1 MLRGFTELHVHSEY
15 SMRDGAN
22 KVEKLLDRAK
32 ELGHTSLAITDHGS
46 MAGIIPAYLYAQ
58 QIGIKL
64 IIGCEFYVGREERNH
79 LVILAKNLTGY
90 QNMLKLH
97 ALSYTSEHF
106 YYKPT
111 IEENDLF
118 AHSDGLIILTACIG
132 GKHGKLIING
142 EREKC
147 KKSLLK
153 YKSVFKD
160 DFYIELQDNEIQI
173 QASVNRELIALSK
186 ELNIELVATN
196 DAHFLTKED
205 SYAHEVLLA
214 IQQQKKMTDQS
225 RWKFE
230 GSSYYIHSYDEM
242 ISTGLPIEAIHNTK
256 KVENKCNVEI
266 DLSSIH
272 APSFKGLNKAEE
284 INLLK
289 SKMNEWYAKTYGNI
303 YNKEV
308 IERINRELDVIIS
321 KDFTGYFL
329 LVADY
334 INSFE
339 SIKIN
344 QYGIEQ
350 NLMCG
355 PGRGSGVGSMVA
367 YALGITKVNP
377 MEYDLLF
384 ERFINVDRLSYPDID
399 TDFDYEH
406 REKAI
411 QYMINTYGNEHVAQI
426 SAFGTLQPKATFR
439 YILSSFDY
447 PTNIISKIS
456 KLIPDNC
463 ENIDEALRDPAL
475 MFATKGMDK
484 EINVMRA
491 LEGIVTTQ
499 STHAAGLV
507 VTDEPIYTYAPC
519 HTTSEDRDRYVL
531 SMDKKKVEKH
541 GLIKHDFLG
550 LKTLTVIRKTLA
562 RIKKS
567 YNVDIDIWN
576 VRKDDSKVYDLL
588 NSGHLSGVFQLDGAS
603 AKQIVDKVKP
613 RKFDDIISC
622 EAVCRPG
629 VKEANDFINKMCSEY
644 GIEEIDEI
652 LRPTY
657 GAIVFQEQTMR
668 LMNVV
673 TGNRWTLGKADY
685 MRKVKDL
692 EEYRADFVSCAM
704 DNGYDSNFANNI
716 FDRFDLGYSFNK
728 SHAVAYAFITYA
740 TAYLK
745 AYYPTEYMCEYID
758 MYKDE
763 SDTVKEAINEC
774 KSLGI
779 RIIAPNINATHVGFD
794 VVDGN
799 ICFGLSGV
807 NGIGEKAVT
816 KLINY
821 TSKTKIN
828 TLQELIDSKT
838 LNKTGII
845 ACIKCGIFDKE
856 GERNDLINS
865 YISTRSKKERE
876 SEMIT
881 EYNDKIKLKW
891 EKDVCGIYLT
901 AHPLDKYSLKNYS
914 EVSNNGLFGGIIN
927 SVKVIKTKT
936 DKEMAF
942 VTIEDRENIIDV
954 TVFPNVYSRCSLS
967 LKEGYVVFTKGKK
980 DGNNKWIADN
990 IERIGSV

>member
-1 MLRGFTELHVHSEY
+1 MLKGFTELHVHSEY
-15 SMRDGAN
+15 SLRDGAN
-22 KVEKLLDRAK
+22 KIERLLDRAK
-32 ELGHTSLAITDHGS
+32 ALGHTALAITDHGS
-46 MAGIIPAYLYAQ
+46 MAGIIPAYIYAQ

-64 IIGCEFYVGREERNH
+64 IIGCEFYVGREEKNH
-79 LVILAKNLTGY
+79 LIVLAKNITGY
-90 QNMLKLH
+90 KNMLKLH
-97 ALSYTSEHF
+97 ALSYSPEQF

-111 IEENDLF
+111 IEEKDLF
-118 AHSDGLIILTACIG
+118 SHSDGLIILTACIS

-147 KKSLLK
+147 KTSLLE
-153 YKSVFKD
+153 YKSIFGD
-160 DFYIELQDNEIQI
+160 DFYIEIQDNEIPV
-173 QASVNRELIALSK
+173 QASVNRELIAMSK

-214 IQQQKKMTDQS
+214 IQQQKKMNDS
-225 RWKFE
+225 KRWKFE
-230 GSSYYIHSYDEM
+230 GSSYYIHSYEEM
-242 ISTGLPIEAIHNTK
+242 ILTGLPIEAIHNTK
-256 KVENKCNVEI
+256 KVESKCNVEL
-266 DLSSIH
+266 DLNSIH
-272 APSFKGLNKAEE
+272 APSFKGLNKAQE
-284 INLLK
+284 ISLLK
-289 SKMNEWYAKTYGNI
+289 TKMNEWYAKTHGNTF
-303 YNKEV
+303 KKDV

-334 INSFE
+334 INAFE
-339 SIKIN
+339 SMTVK

-355 PGRGSGVGSMVA
+355 AGRGSGVGSMVA

-406 REKAI
+406 RQKAI
-411 QYMINTYGNEHVAQI
+411 QYMIDTYGSDHVAQI

-439 YILSSFDY
+439 SILSSFDY
-447 PTNIISKIS
+447 PSNIVSKIS

-463 ENIDEALRDPAL
+463 ENIDDVMSNVE
-475 MFATKGMDK
+475 MQFATKGMDK
-484 EINVMRA
+484 EISVMRA
-491 LEGIVTTQ
+491 LQGIATTQ
-499 STHAAGLV
+499 SVHAAGLV
-507 VTDEPIYTYAPC
+507 VTDKPIYEYAPC
-519 HTTSEDRDRYVL
+519 HTHSDDRNKYVL

-562 RIKKS
+562 RIKNT
-567 YNVDIDIWN
+567 YNVDIDVWN
-576 VRKDDSKVYDLL
+576 LPKNDKKVYELL
-588 NSGHLSGVFQLDGAS
+588 NSGHLVGIFQLDGAS
-603 AKQIVDKVKP
+603 AKQIVEKVKP
-613 RKFDDIISC
+613 SSFEDIISC

-629 VKEANDFINKMCSEY
+629 VKEANDFINKMCAEY
-644 GIEEIDEI
+644 GIEEVDSI

-657 GAIVFQEQTMR
+657 GAIVFQEQTMK

-673 TGNRWTLGKADY
+673 GGWTLGKADY
-685 MRKVKDL
+685 MRKVKNL
-692 EEYRADFVSCAM
+692 EEYRNDFI
-704 DNGYDSNFANNI
+704 NGALANGFNVDFANSI

-745 AYYPTEYMCEYID
+745 AYYPTEYMCEFID
-758 MYKDE
+758 MYKSE
-763 SDTVKEAINEC
+763 SETVSQAITEC
-774 KSLGI
+774 KQLGI
-779 RIIAPNINATHVGFD
+779 KITAPNINATHVGFD
-794 VVDGN
+794 VINGD

-807 NGIGEKAVT
+807 NGIGEKAVA
-816 KLINY
+816 KLIEY
-821 TSKTKIN
+821 TSKTPIN
-828 TLQELIDSKT
+828 SLQELIDSKT

-845 ACIKCGIFDKE
+845 ACIKCGVFDKE
-856 GERNDLINS
+856 GSRKDLINS

-876 SEMIT
+876 NEMI
-881 EYNDKIKLKW
+881 EHYSDKVKLKW

-901 AHPLDKYSLKNYS
+901 SHPLDKYILKNYS
-914 EVSNNGLFGGIIN
+914 EVSINGIIGGIIN

-936 DKEMAF
+936 GKDMAF
-942 VTIEDRENIIDV
+942 VTMEDRERMIDV
-954 TVFPNVYSRCSLS
+954 TVFPNVYDKCKNE
-967 LKEGYVVFTKGKK
+967 LKEGYIVFTRGKK
-980 DGNNKWIADN
+980 DGNDKWLADT
-990 IERIGSV
+990 IERIGSI